1 MWIDRIK
8 NLCRNSDVKIIVPE
22 ANKAKPDTEVM
33 FSVSGTA
40 YTVTRTPRYRVTQ
53 PKQRSAKKDLVETP
67 MRILENLVVQYT
79 ANPDSDNM
87 FAVNKYLH
95 NNYVTYEYEGET
107 YRIRSFI
114 GKALQDRTFIVIN
127 SGSNAIY
134 RTLEQIGELTSEIKA
149 VELQDDI
156 SFRRV

>member
-8 NLCRNSDVKIIVPE
+8 NLCRNSDVKIVVPE
-22 ANKAKPDTEVM
+22 ASKAKPDTEVM

-40 YTVTRTPRYRVTQ
+40 YNVTRTPRYRVTQ
-53 PKQRSAKKDLVETP
+53 SKQRSAKKDIVKTP
-67 MRILENLVVQYT
+67 MQILQDLVAKYAT
-79 ANPDSDNM
+79 NPDPDNM

-114 GKALQDRTFIVIN
+114 GKSMPGYTFIVIN

-134 RTLEQIGELTSEIKA
+134 QTLEQIRERTYEIKA